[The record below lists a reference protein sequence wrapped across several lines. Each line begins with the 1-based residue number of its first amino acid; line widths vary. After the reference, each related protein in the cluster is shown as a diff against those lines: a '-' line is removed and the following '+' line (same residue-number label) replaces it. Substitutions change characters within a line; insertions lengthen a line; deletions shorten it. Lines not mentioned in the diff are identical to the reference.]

1 MIFNCLL
8 ENLDYW
14 LCLAWDLKIT
24 NWNYFR
30 YGHCQTLCWRN
41 HISLI
46 SRLFPLNSC
55 FDIVLF
61 MLEESLWLLLCDSTY
76 KCHLKRCSKQFS
88 VDMKALVIFVV
99 SHFHRHWFLLFFFPF
114 RCAMYLSL
122 QTASSNIENTHL
134 EIMFQTSC
142 VLLFTSFD
150 TWNNINMVVNLFFSS
165 HVSGRKFGMSM

>member
-1 MIFNCLL
+1 M
-8 ENLDYW
+8 
-14 LCLAWDLKIT
+14 LAQSHILNFKIVS
-24 NWNYFR
+24 
-30 YGHCQTLCWRN
+30 
-41 HISLI
+41 IM
-46 SRLFPLNSC
+46 NSC

-61 MLEESLWLLLCDSTY
+61 MLEESLRLLLCDSTY
-76 KCHLKRCSKQFS
+76 KSHLKRCSKQFS

-99 SHFHRHWFLLFFFPF
+99 SHFHRHWLLLFFFPF